1 MNFNILF
8 IINLEKFKKL
18 MKVKFLILFSILISQ
33 TIFAE
38 RVTCKKFKTQSE
50 AQAYFMKHKG
60 KNLDRDGDGQACDC
74 LPGGNGKKCPKK
86 K

>member
-1 MNFNILF
+1 ML
-8 IINLEKFKKL
+8 KKYVL
-18 MKVKFLILFSILISQ
+18 LISILLIPSLV
-33 TIFAE
+33 FAE
-38 RVTCKKFKTQSE
+38 RVTCKRFKSQSE
-50 AQAYFMKHKG
+50 AQEYYIKYKA